1 MPEWTKEQ
9 KKAIDSRKGS
19 ILVSAAAGS
28 GKTAVLV
35 QRVIERLMDEKEPC
49 PADRLLIVTFT
60 RAATAQMKDRIYQAL
75 MSEIDKA
82 PDNDLLKRQALLL
95 PFARIST
102 IDGFCNDIVREN
114 FHDIEISPDYG
125 ILDNSQLALMCDDA
139 VSQVMDELYRENSP
153 EFVELV
159 GIMANGTDDSSLTDL
174 ICKLY
179 NDSMAFARPEAFL
192 DSLTSAYHTD
202 APLRDQVW
210 GKIII
215 NHTAK
220 SVEYC
225 RMLCGK
231 MIESG
236 KDDPVVGEK
245 YGVGIANN
253 AVMFDELFKVIEN
266 GSWDEIRSAVTSA
279 SVGSL
284 GRLPNKYSSVQSESV
299 KAQKNVLTD
308 QLKKLAPLFCASES
322 ENKDDMD
329 YLRPVAE
336 KLIEAVKRYSEI
348 LGEEKKRANSY
359 DFSDICHFALKL
371 LVKYDESGNAEKT
384 ALAESFAERF
394 QEILVDEYQDVNDL
408 QNTLFWAV
416 SRNETNMFTVG
427 DVKQSIY
434 RFRQAMPE
442 IFLSRRDALNDFEC
456 DNYPAKITLDRNF
469 RSRSGVT
476 ENVNFLFSQ
485 IMSRQMGSVDY
496 NENEQLVAAADY
508 EESSFPEAEMYILG
522 DMAEK
527 VGRESEAQF
536 IADKIHEI
544 LSGDMKVKDKNGYRK
559 ASYRDFCILLRS
571 AGGRKAEIY
580 EKILAENLIPSY
592 IESKSGFF
600 ASPEISTMLSLMRV
614 TDNPIQ
620 DVPLLAILLS
630 PIFGF
635 TADELAQMRI
645 DERKKP
651 IYHCIRKA
659 ADSGNEKCIAFL
671 SKIDELRMLSATL
684 PCDRFLEE
692 MFEKTGC
699 KAIASAMPNGSQR
712 KANLSMLVD
721 YAKKYEDSGKRGL
734 SGFIRFIDRNQR
746 KNSDLEAAADV
757 SEAADVVH
765 IMTIHKSKGLEF
777 PVCIIADLNA
787 PFNGDAARNVA
798 AYHPDMGICFERRD
812 SKRKCKYPT
821 VGKKAIDI
829 AEKISGRSE
838 ELRVLY
844 VAMTRAKERLIC
856 ITRYD
861 NPEKKLS
868 AIRGEIGTEEHIMP
882 FALLSKSSMADWLLL
897 GFLRHPDAA
906 SLWGENSPITL
917 PAARNMHFELIK
929 ELGSPVES
937 TGEGEKLAADP
948 DLLEKIKRKT
958 EYKYPYSSL
967 AGIMA
972 KVSPSDLET
981 TEFSTEYFASEKPQ
995 FLSKS
1000 GMNPA
1005 NRGTATHK
1013 FMEFFDYSA
1022 ESFDVDAQIERMV
1035 AEHHLTEDEA
1045 KILERDKL
1053 KRFFR
1058 NEIAARIKHSPLIM
1072 REKKVTVGIR
1082 AGDIYPDIAEN
1093 SADETIVVQGYVDCA
1108 FEENGGLVI
1117 VDYKTDRRT
1126 DEEMLK
1132 SRYKEQLKMY
1142 EFALH
1147 ECTGKKIHGTV
1158 IYSFDL
1164 GRTIEL
1170 D

>member
-9 KKAIDSRKGS
+9 KKAIDSRHGS

-35 QRVIERLMDEKEPC
+35 QRVIERLKDEENPC

-60 RAATAQMKDRIYQAL
+60 RAATAQMKERIYQAL
-75 MSEIDKA
+75 MSEIDKN
-82 PDNDLLKRQALLL
+82 PESDLLKRQALLL
-95 PFARIST
+95 PFAKIST
-102 IDGFCNDIVREN
+102 IDGFCNDIVRES
-114 FHDIEISPDYG
+114 FHDINISPDYG

-139 VSQVMDELYRENSP
+139 VSRVMDELYRENSP
-153 EFVELV
+153 EFTELV
-159 GIMANGTDDSSLTDL
+159 GIMANDTDDSSLTEL

-179 NDSMAFARPEAFL
+179 NDSMAFARPEEFL
-192 DSLTSAYHTD
+192 YGLAEAYCNDGELKDH
-202 APLRDQVW
+202 AW
-210 GKIII
+210 GNVLIEYARQ
-215 NHTAK
+215 T
-220 SVEYC
+220 VEYC
-225 RMLCGK
+225 LMLCGK
-231 MIESG
+231 MREAG
-236 KDDPVVGEK
+236 QDDPIVGEK

-253 AVMFDELFKVIEN
+253 TAMLEELERVIVG
-266 GSWDEIRSAVTSA
+266 GSWDEIRNAIA
-279 SVGSL
+279 SFSVSGL
-284 GRLPNKYSSVQSESV
+284 GRLPNKYSSVQAESV
-299 KAQKNVLTD
+299 KAQKTVISD
-308 QLKKLAPLFCASES
+308 QLKKLSTVFCASES
-322 ENKDDMD
+322 ENRDDTD
-329 YLRPVAE
+329 YLRPIVK
-336 KLIEAVKRYSEI
+336 KLIEAVMRYGEI
-348 LGEEKKRANSY
+348 LDEEKRAANSY

-371 LVKYDESGNAEKT
+371 LVEFDEDGKTRKT

-394 QEILVDEYQDVNDL
+394 EEILVDEYQDVNDL

-416 SRNETNMFTVG
+416 SRDETNMFTVG

-442 IFLSRRDALNDFEC
+442 IFLGRRRALEDFDG

-485 IMSRQMGSVDY
+485 IMSLDLGSVSYDK
-496 NENEQLVAAADY
+496 NEQLVAAADY

-522 DMAEK
+522 GMEKK

-536 IADKIHEI
+536 IADKINEI
-544 LSGDMKVKDKNGYRK
+544 ISEGMEVKDKNGYRK

-571 AGGRKAEIY
+571 AGGGKAEIY
-580 EKILAENLIPSY
+580 EKVLAENLIPSY

-600 ASPEISTMLSLMRV
+600 ASSEISTMLSLMRV

-635 TADELAQMRI
+635 TADELAKLRI
-645 DERKKP
+645 NERKKP
-651 IYHCIRKA
+651 LYHCVRKA
-659 ADSGNEKCIAFL
+659 ANDGDEKCLAFL
-671 SKIDELRMLSATL
+671 AKIDELRMLGATL

-692 MFEKTGC
+692 MYEKTGY

-712 KANLSMLVD
+712 RANLNMLVD
-721 YAKKYEDSGKRGL
+721 YAKKYEESGKRGL
-734 SGFIRFIDRNQR
+734 SGFIRFIDRIR
-746 KNSDLEAAADV
+746 RRNSDLEAAADI

-787 PFNGDAARNVA
+787 PFNGDAARSVA
-798 AYHPDMGICFERRD
+798 AYHPELGICFDRRD

-821 VGKKAIDI
+821 VGKKAIGI

-838 ELRVLY
+838 EMRVLY

-856 ITRYD
+856 VTRYD

-868 AIRGEIGTEEHIMP
+868 AIRGEVGRDRQIMP

-897 GFLRHPDAA
+897 GFIRHPDAA
-906 SLWGENSPITL
+906 ALWDGNSPISL
-917 PAARNMHFELIK
+917 PAAKHMHFELINEIGTPTK
-929 ELGSPVES
+929 FAV
-937 TGEGEKLAADP
+937 GEEDFAADAE
-948 DLLEKIKRKT
+948 LMKEIKLKI
-958 EYKYPYSSL
+958 EYEYPYSSL
-967 AGIMA
+967 AGVMA
-972 KVSPSDLET
+972 KIAPSDLEAT
-981 TEFSTEYFASEKPQ
+981 KFSTEYFAAQKPQ
-995 FLSKS
+995 FLSRS

-1005 NRGTATHK
+1005 SRGTATHK

-1022 ESFDVDAQIERMV
+1022 EGFDIDGQIKRMV
-1035 AEHHLTEDEA
+1035 AEHRLTEDEA

-1053 KRFFR
+1053 EKFF
-1058 NEIAARIKHSPLIM
+1058 NNDIALRIKNSPLLL

-1093 SADETIVVQGYVDCA
+1093 SADEIIVVQGYVDCA
-1108 FEENGGLVI
+1108 FEEDGGLVI

-1147 ECTGKKIHGTV
+1147 ECTGKQIHGTI

-1170 D
+1170 N